1 MPRLVLFA
9 TTGIALALAGCAKP
23 DAANQ
28 VAGQQSN
35 QAVAQPQAAPSSP
48 SDRLLAAAEPFEAL
62 TETAFADPPSK
73 LDQTIA
79 KGRKAAADIRS
90 LLTPAA
96 TAKIDGLLAN
106 IDRHRGA
113 GQRADLALSSIEVY
127 RALMDSLPPGAR
139 VPVDVSLLDYAGFRY
154 QADLKSSPARWD
166 DMKQA
171 TSYARTRW
179 AQLAPKIADKAVSG
193 PFETALQGMEKAVAT
208 RDSKAAQSAVT
219 AELDQVDKL
228 EAYFNVR

>member
-1 MPRLVLFA
+1 MPRFALLA
-9 TTGIALALAGCAKP
+9 TTGIALVLAGCAKP
-23 DAANQ
+23 DTANQ
-28 VAGQQSN
+28 AAGQQSN
-35 QAVAQPQAAPSSP
+35 QALAPTQAAPASP
-48 SDRLLAAAEPFEAL
+48 GDRLLAAAEPFEAL
-62 TETAFADPPSK
+62 TETAFADPPAK
-73 LDQTIA
+73 LDETIA

-96 TAKIDGLLAN
+96 ATKIDGLLAD
-106 IDRHRGA
+106 IGRYRGA
-113 GQRADLALSSIEVY
+113 GQRANLALSSIEVY
-127 RALMDSLPPGAR
+127 RALMDSVPPGSR

-154 QADLKSSPARWD
+154 QADLKSSPVRWD

-171 TSYARTRW
+171 ASYARTRW

-193 PFETALQGMEKAVAT
+193 PFETALQDMEKAVAS
-208 RDSKAAQSAVT
+208 RDSKLAQSAVT